1 MNIFQPIAIA
11 LLSASI
17 LTILGCGDRTQAQ
30 PEDALTRDDETT
42 ISRIGGQV
50 GDISPNF
57 SISTTDGTTV
67 VYSTLNTQRTRYF
80 SFSLAH
86 FEVRVVLSYST

>member
-50 GDISPNF
+50 GDIAPDF
-57 SISTTDGTTV
+57 SISTTAGTTV
-67 VYSTLNTQRTRYF
+67 AYSTLNTQRTPLFLFFF
-80 SFSLAH
+80 SPF
-86 FEVRVVLSYST
+86 